1 MTPEEYAA
9 YQAQQAGEKAAPE
22 KGAMVPGAYA
32 PPMTAA
38 EPLPAEEDAVVP
50 MPTFVA

>member
-1 MTPEEYAA
+1 VTPEEYAA
-9 YQAQQAGEKAAPE
+9 YQAQQAAEKAPTE
-22 KGAMVPGAYA
+22 KGGMVPGAYA
-32 PPMTAA
+32 PPMAAA